1 MVEKKVNVGQAS
13 TKWIILMFIP
23 IINCFVLS
31 KYASGIFNKKYRNIG
46 LICGIIML
54 VWPVIGGIV
63 SSLGDMIILIVT
75 LSPFVAYVVA
85 IIAAFMMLDE
95 YKYRKGVLK
104 FADKYH
110 VVYNDFETAE
120 KEVIEI
126 AAKAFNNDSDV
137 KEDLKE
143 KSRIEP
149 NKQQNENLRKQK
161 PLKQEQKLN
170 NEKPKENKK
179 KSVVETTSNKKTIS
193 KNTEVT
199 EAKSIKNIEKEK
211 NTINSDINNNTKID
225 NDKPKKKEIED
236 FDAETLKNL
245 IDSM

>member
-149 NKQQNENLRKQK
+149 NKQQNENLRK
-161 PLKQEQKLN
+161 
-170 NEKPKENKK
+170 PKENKK

-211 NTINSDINNNTKID
+211 NTINSDIKNNTKIE

>member
-161 PLKQEQKLN
+161 
-170 NEKPKENKK
+170 
-179 KSVVETTSNKKTIS
+179 
-193 KNTEVT
+193 VT

-211 NTINSDINNNTKID
+211 NTINSDIKNNTKIE